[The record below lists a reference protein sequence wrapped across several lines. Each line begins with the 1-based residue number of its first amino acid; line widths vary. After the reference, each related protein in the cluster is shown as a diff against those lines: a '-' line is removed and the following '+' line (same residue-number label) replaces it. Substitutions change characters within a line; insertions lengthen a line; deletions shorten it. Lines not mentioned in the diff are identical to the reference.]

1 MWVNNVCG
9 SSYLTR
15 RLEHSLGDC
24 INKKG
29 GANDKM
35 ILLMET
41 TAQQRGSWEECEI
54 SLYPHSNII
63 SVNVKL
69 MSPKYPALPDL
80 TFSEPYLMSE
90 NTRPRM
96 HQRTIPHRNE
106 QSEFFLFLSFFFSSP
121 CGEIYLYN
129 CHLTLSQTHTNT
141 HTETQAGLYLHWSP
155 SGAALYS
162 AYP

>member
-106 QSEFFLFLSFFFSSP
+106 QSEFFLFLSFFFAVQP
-121 CGEIYLYN
+121 PKNHIPMAMRIL
-129 CHLTLSQTHTNT
+129 
-141 HTETQAGLYLHWSP
+141 
-155 SGAALYS
+155 
-162 AYP
+162 